1 MDFDWTAFDAEGVT
15 PEEVAETY
23 EDPFSVRLLP
33 DRGPI
38 AEQSRFFCLGMTL
51 RNRGVFSVYSSN
63 GKQIRVLVAREMT
76 EEEQFYY
83 NRKTREYL

>member
-1 MDFDWTAFDAEGVT
+1 MEFDWNAYDAQGISA
-15 PEEVAETY
+15 EEVAETY
-23 EDPFSVRLLP
+23 EDPFSIRLLP
-33 DRGPI
+33 DRGAI

-51 RNRGVFSVYSSN
+51 RNRGVFSIYSTN
-63 GKQIRVLVAREMT
+63 GKQVRVFTAREMT